1 MPRKNQISPE
11 ESQLFREL
19 VADTSP
25 LVQDKKWHH
34 STPVAAK
41 TKAKAR
47 LPAKEQALFYFSD
60 QYEGYVSTDG
70 AQSYTAPEEDALLTR
85 ALKRGQIQ
93 PQVTLDLHGMTQQQA
108 KLELTSLLHWCELQ
122 QLHCACIVH
131 GKGLGILARKVPN
144 WLIQHP
150 NVRAFHTAPRS
161 WGRDGALLVLL
172 RLAKGSVAAKDS
184 DNPA

>member
-1 MPRKNQISPE
+1 MPKKTEISPE
-11 ESQLFREL
+11 DSQLFRDI
-19 VADTSP
+19 VADASP
-25 LVQDKKWHH
+25 MVQDKKWHH

-47 LPAKEQALFYFSD
+47 PETEQQALFYFSD
-60 QYEGYVSTDG
+60 QYEGYVCNEG
-70 AQSYTAPEEDALLTR
+70 AQSFVADGEDPLLAR

-108 KLELTSLLHWCELQ
+108 KLELAALLHWCQQQ

-150 NVRAFHTAPRS
+150 NVRAFHSAPRS

-172 RLAKGSVAAKDS
+172 RLPKGAVADR
-184 DNPA
+184 DMY